1 MALPSHAAVAAPSAA
16 VAAPIEARSH
26 KPIMLTEGQKWAP
39 IQVASML
46 TISGG
51 FAGCTKEVVP
61 TLSIDVPGAGM
72 MSFVELNKN
81 KTWLMKLAKGKIGCR
96 RGSLSRSLICDQL
109 RTQVRALGED
119 ADTNTDSA
127 TNAQYAT
134 DRSPPA
140 AVAAGDERPDP
151 MTAIIVNAAPDVA
164 TKTQK
169 AKRIRTRGASHT
181 VRTIDVNMHPPM
193 TNTSQNPKLEVR
205 AVYIP
210 SNGAKKQSVLSTA
223 RGGGSGKLW
232 LQVDHIPWLV
242 AYIADECIC
251 GGVDVPDEGYDASA
265 PAEGNCEV
273 PGLEIKFCF
282 LESKYTATFVTGP
295 LIAHPTVSTLC
306 ATMDSAKWA
315 QLVAQQKVVG
325 QFSESTAM
333 DRTGASEAY
342 LKMHCQRL
350 LDAYED
356 KHAND
361 SNTDSLGGGSAREPF
376 DSGPEQSGASG
387 GA

>member
-1 MALPSHAAVAAPSAA
+1 
-16 VAAPIEARSH
+16 
-26 KPIMLTEGQKWAP
+26 MLTEGQKWAP

-127 TNAQYAT
+127 TNAQYAA

-151 MTAIIVNAAPDVA
+151 MTAIIVNAAPDVV
-164 TKTQK
+164 TKSQK
-169 AKRIRTRGASHT
+169 VKRMRKRGASHP

-273 PGLEIKFCF
+273 PGLEIRFCF
-282 LESKYTATFVTGP
+282 LDTATFVIGP
-295 LIAHPTVSTLC
+295 LIAHPAVSTLC
-306 ATMDSAKWA
+306 ASMDSAKWA
-315 QLVAQQKVVG
+315 QLVAQHKVVG

-333 DRTGASEAY
+333 DRTSASEAY

-356 KHAND
+356 EHAND
-361 SNTDSLGGGSAREPF
+361 TNSDSLGGGSAKEPF
-376 DSGPEQSGASG
+376 VSDPEHSGASG